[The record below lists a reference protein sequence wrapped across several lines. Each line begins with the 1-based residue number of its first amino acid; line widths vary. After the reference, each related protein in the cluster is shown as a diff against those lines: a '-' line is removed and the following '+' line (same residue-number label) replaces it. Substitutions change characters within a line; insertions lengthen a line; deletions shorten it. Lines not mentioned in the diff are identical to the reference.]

1 MDLREYNN
9 QLEAKAR
16 ERIKEQIE
24 YMLNGFAEEITDQI
38 APTTRCAFISQDN
51 FVMQEDKDN
60 EPLIKIWEADGVH
73 DLETLAVFSLRKE
86 LMDAVDTG
94 DEPLVNNIRD
104 ICVEVIN
111 IIDGRQIK

>member
-1 MDLREYNN
+1 MDLKEYNN

-38 APTTRCAFISQDN
+38 APTTRCAFISHIS
-51 FVMQEDKDN
+51 EDS
-60 EPLIKIWEADGVH
+60 EPLIKLWETDGVH

-86 LMDAVDTG
+86 LIDAVDTD
-94 DEPLVNNIRD
+94 DEPLVSSIRS
-104 ICVEVIN
+104 ICAEVIN
-111 IIDGRQIK
+111 IIDERGV